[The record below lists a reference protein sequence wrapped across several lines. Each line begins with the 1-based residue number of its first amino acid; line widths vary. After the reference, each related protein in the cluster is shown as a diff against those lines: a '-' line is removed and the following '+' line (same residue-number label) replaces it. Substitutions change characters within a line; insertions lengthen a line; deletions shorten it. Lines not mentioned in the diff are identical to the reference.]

1 MAHGAALRLRSNDP
15 AFADAVQTN
24 YRRADLEPREVTMLD
39 FAVKLTHSGDHIVE
53 RDLDVLRQA
62 GWADEDILHIIEI
75 TAMFNFTGRLANG
88 LWLIANPEYSTLGR
102 VPREATPEAPGQ
114 AGS

>member
-1 MAHGAALRLRSNDP
+1 MAHGAALRLRSKDP
-15 AFADAVQTN
+15 VFADAVHTN
-24 YRRADLEPREVTMLD
+24 YRRADLEPREVAMLD
-39 FAVKLTHSGDHIVE
+39 FAVKLTHRGDHIVE

-75 TAMFNFTGRLANG
+75 TAMFNFTGRLANALG
-88 LWLIANPEYSTLGR
+88 LLANPEYSTLGR
-102 VPREATPEAPGQ
+102 MPREATHEAPAR